1 MALSLSPFSDLCV
14 CCALVRISTFQRTT
28 LQLTWRNKKHSSC
41 SLPYGAQSRQTDY
54 QFRKPLT
61 SVLKGLLVVCK
72 IYFSFYS
79 CTYLSEK
86 KAIYIRANVQAEI
99 KYSYK
104 KLHFHIF
111 SVTHILYSKQVSLHV
126 GRGRIDNSLSSLSSV
141 TLDLNAH

>member
-86 KAIYIRANVQAEI
+86 RLYIYELMFRQKLNIPI
-99 KYSYK
+99 KSC
-104 KLHFHIF
+104 ISTF
-111 SVTHILYSKQVSLHV
+111 SVSHTFYTANKFPYMLEEGGLTTAFP
-126 GRGRIDNSLSSLSSV
+126 LFPP
-141 TLDLNAH
+141 